1 MNAIYKKELRTYF
14 NSPVA
19 YVVIGLF
26 LLLTSIF
33 FIPNLSYQY
42 GIFNDNLST
51 MGYLLVF
58 LVPILTMRLISE
70 DRKSGTDVLLITSPV
85 KLIDIVFG
93 KYLAALSVFLI
104 MTALTLIYPM
114 VLAIFGAPFTAE
126 LIGGYIGFV
135 LLGASFIAV
144 GIFTSS
150 ITENQIIAAVVGIVS
165 LLIMWLADSIA
176 ELVSGFGATVL
187 NWFSLLS
194 RYESFS
200 KGILA
205 LGPIVY
211 YLTFIAVFLFAT
223 IMVIEKRRW
232 SRG

>member
-1 MNAIYKKELRTYF
+1 MRAIYMKEMRTYF

-33 FIPNLSYQY
+33 FIPNLTYQY

-70 DRKSGTDVLLITSPV
+70 DRKSGADVLLITSPV
-85 KLIDIVFG
+85 RLSDIVLG
-93 KYLAALSVFLI
+93 KYLAAFSVFLI
-104 MTALTLIYPM
+104 MTALTLIYPL
-114 VLAIFGAPFTAE
+114 VLVFFGAPFTAE
-126 LIGGYIGFV
+126 LIGGYIGFI

-144 GIFTSS
+144 GIFTSA

-165 LLIMWLADSIA
+165 LLIMWLADEIA
-176 ELVSGFGATVL
+176 GLVSGFGATVL

-194 RYESFS
+194 RYESFN

-205 LGPIVY
+205 LGPVIY
-211 YLTFIAVFLFAT
+211 YLTFIAVFLFTT

>member
-1 MNAIYKKELRTYF
+1 MRAIYMKELRTYF

-33 FIPNLSYQY
+33 FMPNLTYQY

-51 MGYLLVF
+51 MGYLLIF

-70 DRKSGTDVLLITSPV
+70 DRKSGADVLLITSPV
-85 KLIDIVFG
+85 KLIDIVLG
-93 KYLAALSVFLI
+93 KYLAVFSVFLI
-104 MTALTLIYPM
+104 MTALTLIYPL

-126 LIGGYIGFV
+126 LVGGYIGFI

-144 GIFTSS
+144 GVFTSA

-205 LGPIVY
+205 LGPVVY

-232 SRG
+232 SQG